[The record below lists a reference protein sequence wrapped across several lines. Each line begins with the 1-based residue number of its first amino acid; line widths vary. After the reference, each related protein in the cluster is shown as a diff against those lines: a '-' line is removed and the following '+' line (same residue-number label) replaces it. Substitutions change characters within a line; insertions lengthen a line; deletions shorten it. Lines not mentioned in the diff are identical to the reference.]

1 MAYKKVVKRLKAGSN
16 AAEDLAYL
24 KSLKASDFASDGEF
38 GDGTNGYNEVLEK
51 WNALQKTPN
60 KRRNFTWMEIQKGS
74 KLAKMLANRY
84 PENCGTKW
92 AWIYHNKDKAEHK
105 HYHFYLEFAN
115 PRSFLSVANELNI
128 PVTNLQQVFD
138 KKGILQYLT
147 HENSPEKHHYSPDE
161 VHSNFVVSEELLEPE
176 IDPYQEF
183 MDYCAMKSGKM
194 PYNVWFER
202 YKRYIVRHSFSAR
215 ISMYDKICPDFERGE
230 LVPPFRVPCSNS
242 PP

>member
-16 AAEDLAYL
+16 ATEDLAYL

-60 KRRNFTWMEIQKGS
+60 KRRNFTWMEVQKGP

-147 HENSPEKHHYSPDE
+147 HENSPEKHHYSPEE
-161 VHSNFVVSEELLEPE
+161 VHANFDIIQE
-176 IDPYQEF
+176 ISDNKPDLHKEFEDWKAVREGRMSFHEFIDVYQGTLC
-183 MDYCAMKSGKM
+183 DI
-194 PYNVWFER
+194 R
-202 YKRYIVRHSFSAR
+202 LIDR
-215 ISMYDKICPDFERGE
+215 IRIYDKALHYDEK
-230 LVPPFRVPCSNS
+230 
-242 PP
+242 